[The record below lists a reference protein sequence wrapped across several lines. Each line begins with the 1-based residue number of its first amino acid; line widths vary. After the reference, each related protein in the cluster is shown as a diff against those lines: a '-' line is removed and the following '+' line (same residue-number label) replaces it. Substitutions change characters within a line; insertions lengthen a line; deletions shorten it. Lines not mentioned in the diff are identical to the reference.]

1 MGGHT
6 SFVGA
11 FCLEKKMTE
20 ERDPHKAVDYILLN
34 AKHFAKAKAERTAL
48 EYYAKS
54 LKARLM
60 KASGQSVIAAQER
73 EAYSHEE
80 YKQFI
85 DGIEAAT
92 EIEEKLRWDL
102 KAAELRVE
110 IWRTEQANAR
120 QEVRVT
126 V

>member
-1 MGGHT
+1 M
-6 SFVGA
+6 S
-11 FCLEKKMTE
+11 E
-20 ERDPHKAVDYILLN
+20 ERDPHEAVDYILRN
-34 AKHFAKAKAERTAL
+34 GKHYAQAKADRTAL
-48 EYYAKS
+48 EYYSKS

-60 KASGQSVIAAQER
+60 KESGEKVIAAQER
-73 EAYSHEE
+73 EAYAHEE
-80 YKQFI
+80 YRLFI
-85 DGIEAAT
+85 DGLKEAVMV
-92 EIEEKLRWDL
+92 EEKLRWDM